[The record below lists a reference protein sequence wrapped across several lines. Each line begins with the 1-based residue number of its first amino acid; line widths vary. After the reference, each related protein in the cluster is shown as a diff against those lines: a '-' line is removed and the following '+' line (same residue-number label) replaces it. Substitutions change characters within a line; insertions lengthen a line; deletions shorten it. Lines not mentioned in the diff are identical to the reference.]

1 MESGGCIAQMTQA
14 LLYVQD
20 HVTILYQA
28 HTVRI
33 LAHDCSLF
41 HVRVPSGFPPTLAGT
56 T

>member
-1 MESGGCIAQMTQA
+1 MESGGCIAQMTQT
-14 LLYVQD
+14 LLLVYVQD
-20 HVTILYQA
+20 NVTILYQA

-41 HVRVPSGFPPTLAGT
+41 HVPSGFPPTLAGT